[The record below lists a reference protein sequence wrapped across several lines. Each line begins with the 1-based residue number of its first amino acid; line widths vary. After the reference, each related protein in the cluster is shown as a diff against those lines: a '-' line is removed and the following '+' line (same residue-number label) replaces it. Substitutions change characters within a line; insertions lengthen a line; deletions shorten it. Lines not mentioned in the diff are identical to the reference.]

1 MRSLGSLN
9 HYFWKYKFLFFSGLL
24 FIAISNFFAIY
35 PARIIQQLVDAVIDQ
50 VMINQLFNGTVHQK
64 VLLQNAIQIASYFAV
79 LMLVMALLK
88 GFFMFL
94 MRQTIIVMSR
104 HVEYDMKNTI
114 YAHYQKLHTGFFKSN
129 STGDLMNRIS
139 EDVGR
144 VRMYIGPAIMYTS
157 GLIILFLLV
166 VPIMFATN
174 VKLTLFVLMPLPIMS
189 IAVYL
194 VNSKI
199 LRKSEKVQQQLS
211 RISSFVQEAF
221 SGIRILKSYNRLHQF
236 GFDFDK
242 ETDEYKARNLELVK
256 FNAIF
261 FPLIML
267 LIGFSTLLAIY
278 IGGLEVAKGNISP
291 GVIAEF
297 IIYVNMLTWPMA
309 MIGWVTS
316 LMQRAAASQIRIN
329 EFLNTKPEIVNIN
342 DQVYPVAGHIRF
354 NKVNFTYKET
364 GIHAIKDLTFEV
376 RPGETV
382 AILGHT
388 GAGKSTV
395 AQLINRFYDPDS
407 GSIQIDGIDLREHN
421 IHLVRKETGYV
432 SQEVFLFSDT
442 IYNNIAFGL
451 HDMQF
456 NAEKENELVIE
467 SAKNADVYQNIMS
480 FNDGFQTVIGEKGI
494 TLSGGQKQ
502 RITIARAII
511 KEPKI
516 LIFDDCLSAVDTE
529 TEEKILGSL
538 VKIMKGKTCLLI
550 SHRISTLKMADKIIV
565 LEDGAIA
572 EQGTP
577 AELMNKKGIYF
588 ELYQKQLLEDKKEIQ
603 A

>member
-9 HYFWKYKFLFFSGLL
+9 HYFWKYKYLFFSGLICIVL
-24 FIAISNFFAIY
+24 SNFFAIY

-50 VMINQLFNGTVHQK
+50 ILINQLFLGTPQYGALIRQSVI
-64 VLLQNAIQIASYFAV
+64 LTSYFAL
-79 LMLVMALLK
+79 LMLAMALLK
-88 GFFMFL
+88 GVFMFL
-94 MRQTIIVMSR
+94 MRQTIIIMSR
-104 HVEYDMKNTI
+104 HVEYDLKNAI
-114 YAHYQKLHTGFFKSN
+114 YSHYQKLHTGFFKAN

-166 VPIMFATN
+166 VPIMFSTSP
-174 VKLTLFVLMPLPIMS
+174 KLTLFVLMPLPIMS

-194 VNSKI
+194 VNSNI

-221 SGIRILKSYNRLHQF
+221 SGIRILKAYNRLEHF
-236 GFDFDK
+236 GLEFDK
-242 ETDEYKARNLELVK
+242 ETDEYQKRNLELVK

-278 IGGLEVAKGNISP
+278 VGGMEVAKGNISP

-329 EFLNTKPEIVNIN
+329 EFLHTAPEIVNHN
-342 DQVYPVAGHIRF
+342 QEVYPVNGKIEF
-354 NKVNFTYKET
+354 NQVNFTYQET
-364 GIHAIKDLTFEV
+364 GIQSIKDLSFQIE
-376 RPGETV
+376 PGETL
-382 AILGHT
+382 AILGRT
-388 GAGKSTV
+388 GSGKSTV
-395 AQLINRFYDPDS
+395 AELLNRFYDPDS
-407 GSIQIDGIDLREHN
+407 GNIHIDGKPLAEHN
-421 IHLVRKETGYV
+421 IYLMRKETGYV

-451 HDMQF
+451 HDM
-456 NAEKENELVIE
+456 NYSKEEEEKLVIQA
-467 SAKNADVYQNIMS
+467 AKDADVYDNIMG
-480 FNDGFQTVIGEKGI
+480 FKDGFQTRIGERGI

-511 KEPKI
+511 KQPKI

-529 TEEKILGSL
+529 TEEKILQNL
-538 VKIMKGKTCLLI
+538 VRIMKGKTCILI
-550 SHRISTLKMADKIIV
+550 SHRISTVKMADKILV
-565 LEDGAIA
+565 LDHGSIA
-572 EQGTP
+572 EQGTHQ
-577 AELMNKKGIYF
+577 ELMLQKGIYF
-588 ELYQKQLLEDKKEIQ
+588 DLYQKQLIEDQQEMV
-603 A
+603 